1 MANGRLGKAAVAPGV
16 TSAIYTNSSGAEAS
30 VTVVAFA
37 ELDTNLDIRVDTTS
51 NPLTETLNVVSETF
65 DNSYIRY
72 SVSNTGFTDSSA
84 MAYVGRVQFRNV
96 AATTDLRVFEFYSN
110 SGSTT
115 YTVYNN
121 SDAHNN
127 TGDSRATYDVY
138 TAEQIDTGG
147 DIVVQVPVGTS
158 NDKIIRSFA
167 TPTTED
173 EYYKIIFNRTASAS
187 HTYTKTLTYGSDGVA
202 IDPYPLVIT
211 GSGGAPDGKLMHW
224 AVGIDNSEMS
234 GSFKYTGNVFEEG
247 TTGATLSVW
256 YRTTAT
262 TSMSN
267 PSNTNPYAYLQL
279 QRRVGC
285 IDPHGQSGY
294 VGLWTMADSKWNSTS
309 VGTAAGHSIH
319 YSHNSVYRITSG
331 LDSRVAGVVV
341 YFQYNPNDG
350 KYYCATRNQSG
361 SVMLFTTTR
370 DDILNIGAGNR
381 YSGTWGQNDDYVT
394 YDTSLSLTSSNYD
407 LSDQYVCFRT
417 MRIGTSLWVL
427 VISEFQTTTT
437 EEVLYST
444 DLINWT
450 AAATF
455 YGSDDY
461 SATSG
466 VATITSN
473 SGAVTATKT
482 RLGVLGTD
490 GILEQDLAMTQY
502 ERTGIVLSNGDRI
515 LVRNRGTTQTAVVQV
530 MGYEGS

>member
-30 VTVVAFA
+30 VTVIAFS
-37 ELDTNLDIRVDTTS
+37 ELDTNIDLRIDTTS

-84 MAYVGRVQFRNV
+84 MAYVGRVQYNNKSNV
-96 AATTDLRVFEFYSN
+96 QDLPVFEFYSN

-121 SDAHNN
+121 SDARNN

-147 DIVVQVPVGTS
+147 DIVIQVPVGTS
-158 NDKIIRSFA
+158 SNKIIRSFA

-187 HTYTKTLTYGSDGVA
+187 HTYTKTLTYGNDGVA

-234 GSFKYTGNVFEEG
+234 GTFKYTGNVFEEG
-247 TTGATLSVW
+247 TASSTNSVW
-256 YRTTAT
+256 YRGVGN

-267 PSNTNPYAYLQL
+267 PSTTTPYAYMRL
-279 QRRVGC
+279 QRRMGC
-285 IDPHGQSGY
+285 IDPHNQTEY
-294 VGLWTMADSKWNSTS
+294 VTLWTMADSKWNSTS
-309 VGTAAGHSIH
+309 VGTAAGRSVH
-319 YSHNSVYRITSG
+319 YQHNHVYRITSG
-331 LDSRVAGVVV
+331 LTSRAGGLVL
-341 YFQYNPNDG
+341 YFEYNPNDG
-350 KYYCATRNQSG
+350 KHYCALRS
-361 SVMLFTTTR
+361 SSAAALFTTDR
-370 DDILNIGAGNR
+370 DTLIDNISEGGRA
-381 YSGTWGQNDDYVT
+381 SGSFATSDDYVT
-394 YDTSLSLTSSNYD
+394 YDTNFSLTFSNYD
-407 LSDQYVCFRT
+407 ITDQQVLFRSF
-417 MRIGTSLWVL
+417 RIGTSLWVL
-427 VISEFQTTTT
+427 VVSENSQTTT

-444 DLINWT
+444 DLITWT

-461 SATSG
+461 SSTSG

-482 RLGVLGTD
+482 RIGALGTD
-490 GILEQDLAMTQY
+490 GILEQNLALSQY
-502 ERTGIVLSNGDRI
+502 ERTGIVLSNGDRV
-515 LVRNRGTTQTAVVQV
+515 LVRNRGTTQTVVVQV

>member
-30 VTVVAFA
+30 VTVVAFS
-37 ELDTNLDIRVDTTS
+37 ELDTNIDLRIDSTS

-84 MAYVGRVQFRNV
+84 MAYVGRVQFNNKSNV
-96 AATTDLRVFEFYSN
+96 QDLPVFEFYSN

-121 SDAHNN
+121 SDAKNN

-158 NDKIIRSFA
+158 SSQIIRSFA

-173 EYYKIIFNRTASAS
+173 EYYKIIFNRTASTS
-187 HTYTKTLTYGSDGVA
+187 HTYTKTLTYGNDCVA
-202 IDPYPLVIT
+202 VDPYPLVIT

-224 AVGIDNSEMS
+224 TIGAANSEMS
-234 GSFKYTGNVFEEG
+234 GVFKYTGNVFEEG
-247 TTGATLSVW
+247 TASSTNSVW
-256 YRTTAT
+256 YRAIGT

-267 PSNTNPYAYLQL
+267 PSTTTPYAYFRL
-279 QRRVGC
+279 QRRMGC
-285 IDPHGQSGY
+285 IDPHNHTEY
-294 VGLWTMADSKWNSTS
+294 VSLWTMPDSTWNDTN
-309 VGTAAGHSIH
+309 VGTAAGRSVL
-319 YSHNSVYRITSG
+319 YSTNHMYRITSG
-331 LDSRVAGVVV
+331 LTSRAGGLVL
-341 YFQYNPNDG
+341 YFEYNPNDG
-350 KYYCATRNQSG
+350 KHYCALRS
-361 SVMLFTTTR
+361 SSEAKLFTTDR
-370 DDILNIGAGNR
+370 DALIDNMSVGSR
-381 YSGTWGQNDDYVT
+381 VSGTFGTSDDYVT
-394 YDTSLSLTSSNYD
+394 YNTDFSLTLSNYD
-407 LSDQYVCFRT
+407 ITDQQVCFRSF
-417 MRIGTSLWVL
+417 RIGTSLWVL
-427 VISEFQTTTT
+427 VVSEYSQTTT
-437 EEVLYST
+437 EEIFYST
-444 DLINWT
+444 DLVTWT

-461 SATSG
+461 SSTSG
-466 VATITSN
+466 VTTITSN

-482 RLGVLGTD
+482 RMGVLGTD
-490 GILEQDLAMTQY
+490 GILEQDLALSQY
-502 ERTGIVLSNGDRI
+502 ERTGIVLSNGDRV
-515 LVRNRGTTQTAVVQV
+515 LVRNRGTTQTVVVQV

>member
-30 VTVVAFA
+30 VTVIAFS
-37 ELDTNLDIRVDTTS
+37 ELDTNIDLRIDTTS

-84 MAYVGRVQFRNV
+84 MAYVGRVQYNNKSNV
-96 AATTDLRVFEFYSN
+96 QDLPVFEFYSN

-121 SDAHNN
+121 SDARNN

-147 DIVVQVPVGTS
+147 DIVIQVPVGTS
-158 NDKIIRSFA
+158 SNKIIRSFA

-187 HTYTKTLTYGSDGVA
+187 HTYTKTLTYGNDGVA

-234 GSFKYTGNVFEEG
+234 GTFKYTGNVFEEG
-247 TTGATLSVW
+247 TASSTNSVW
-256 YRTTAT
+256 YRGVGN

-267 PSNTNPYAYLQL
+267 PSTTTPYAYMRL
-279 QRRVGC
+279 QRRMGC
-285 IDPHGQSGY
+285 IDPHNQTEY
-294 VGLWTMADSKWNSTS
+294 VTLWTMADSKWNSTS
-309 VGTAAGHSIH
+309 VGTAAGRSVH
-319 YSHNSVYRITSG
+319 YQHNHVYRITSG
-331 LDSRVAGVVV
+331 LTSRAGGLVL
-341 YFQYNPNDG
+341 YFEYNPNDG
-350 KYYCATRNQSG
+350 KHYCALRS
-361 SVMLFTTTR
+361 SSAAALFTTDR
-370 DDILNIGAGNR
+370 DTLIDNISEGGRA
-381 YSGTWGQNDDYVT
+381 SGSFATSDDYVT
-394 YDTSLSLTSSNYD
+394 YDTNFSLTLSNYD
-407 LSDQYVCFRT
+407 ITDQQVLFRSF
-417 MRIGTSLWVL
+417 RIGTSLWVL
-427 VISEFQTTTT
+427 VVSENSQTTT

-444 DLINWT
+444 DLITWT

-461 SATSG
+461 SSTSG

-482 RLGVLGTD
+482 RIGALGTD
-490 GILEQDLAMTQY
+490 GILEQNLALSQY
-502 ERTGIVLSNGDRI
+502 ERTGIVLSNGDRV
-515 LVRNRGTTQTAVVQV
+515 LVRNRGTTRTVVVQV